1 MSVVEKSG
9 LDVIGRGEHKAF
21 TAQAADAGVTL
32 VKDTQKLLPI
42 DPAQKKNAL
51 LIYAQSTP
59 NSKAYQG
66 DGMRALITEERRAT
80 GIFGEASILFNSIIA
95 NVNALLAEVD
105 CSLSDVAQT
114 NVYLTDIRD
123 LQAFNEVY
131 ARYFT
136 PPAPA
141 RSVVAVSALPMGAL
155 VEMDCVACR

>member
-1 MSVVEKSG
+1 MKYAINAPAAPESIGPYSQGTTAGRLVFASG
-9 LDVIGRGEHKAF
+9 
-21 TAQAADAGVTL
+21 Q
-32 VKDTQKLLPI
+32 LPI
-42 DPAQKKNAL
+42 APEHPHHIVPGGIREQ
-51 LIYAQSTP
+51 
-59 NSKAYQG
+59 
-66 DGMRALITEERRAT
+66 TEQV
-80 GIFGEASILFNSIIA
+80 IA

-155 VEMDCVACR
+155 IEMDCVACR